1 MNKEI
6 YKDKAIIERKIRYDS
21 TVVDHNCWLLKSEG
35 HKIMLLHKIEE
46 SFSMM
51 MDQKEITIQ
60 KGSYTFAYYWVDK
73 PYNLYFWRDSNGNYV
88 GAYFNIV
95 KNTIVTEKM
104 VSFEDL
110 IIDIF
115 VLPNG
120 DYIIL
125 DEHELPEPLQQFED
139 GFVQNALDV
148 LIDVIDSL
156 IQNAKVETE
165 NLFKSGITKQF

>member
-1 MNKEI
+1 MMNKEI
-6 YKDKAIIERKIRYDS
+6 YKDKTIIERKIRYDS
-21 TVVDHNCWLLKSEG
+21 TVVDHNCRLLKAEG

-51 MDQKEITIQ
+51 MDLKEVTIL

-73 PYNLYFWRDSNGNYV
+73 PYNLYFWRDSKGNYL

-95 KNTIVTEKM
+95 KNTTVTEKM
-104 VSFEDL
+104 VTFEDL
-110 IIDIF
+110 IIDVL

-120 DYIIL
+120 DFFIL
-125 DEHELPEPLQQFED
+125 DENELPEPLQQFED
-139 GFVQNALDV
+139 GFVQHALDV
-148 LIDVIDSL
+148 LINEIDRL

-165 NLFKSGITKQF
+165 NLFKSGVTK